1 MGTVAYYFVNDLLCC
16 TREPT
21 LFERLTS
28 FSCWVQFVVMTDM
41 SGVHE
46 GIDERVAA
54 QLKALKVASAEAE
67 RMGAAAQAFLDG
79 ANEVVGQG
87 SDPSGRVS
95 VRVDSAGRVVEVSVD
110 GVVDSRIVSAYEDAI
125 ADRGAQLADVASDA
139 YGPDS
144 QVAKALLE
152 QYGSARESAGKESH
166 VPRVVGGV
174 LRGRMPERNPY
185 RRGQW

>member
-1 MGTVAYYFVNDLLCC
+1 MAYYFVNDLLCC

-79 ANEVVGQG
+79 ASEVVG
-87 SDPSGRVS
+87 
-95 VRVDSAGRVVEVSVD
+95 
-110 GVVDSRIVSAYEDAI
+110 
-125 ADRGAQLADVASDA
+125 
-139 YGPDS
+139 
-144 QVAKALLE
+144 
-152 QYGSARESAGKESH
+152 
-166 VPRVVGGV
+166 
-174 LRGRMPERNPY
+174 
-185 RRGQW
+185 

>member
-1 MGTVAYYFVNDLLCC
+1 
-16 TREPT
+16 
-21 LFERLTS
+21 
-28 FSCWVQFVVMTDM
+28 MTDM
-41 SGVHE
+41 SGVHA

-144 QVAKALLE
+144 QVAKALLD

>member
-1 MGTVAYYFVNDLLCC
+1 M
-16 TREPT
+16 
-21 LFERLTS
+21 
-28 FSCWVQFVVMTDM
+28 
-41 SGVHE
+41 
-46 GIDERVAA
+46 
-54 QLKALKVASAEAE
+54 
-67 RMGAAAQAFLDG
+67 
-79 ANEVVGQG
+79 
-87 SDPSGRVS
+87 S

-110 GVVDSRIVSAYEDAI
+110 GVVDSRIVSAYDAI

-139 YGPDS
+139 YGLDS

>member
-1 MGTVAYYFVNDLLCC
+1 M
-16 TREPT
+16 
-21 LFERLTS
+21 
-28 FSCWVQFVVMTDM
+28 
-41 SGVHE
+41 
-46 GIDERVAA
+46 
-54 QLKALKVASAEAE
+54 
-67 RMGAAAQAFLDG
+67 
-79 ANEVVGQG
+79 VGQG

-144 QVAKALLE
+144 QPAKALLE
-152 QYGSARESAGKESH
+152 QYGSARESARKESH

-174 LRGRMPERNPY
+174 LRGHMPERNPY